1 MPYGIPRDIFLVP
14 LKAATPLLEGM
25 RVTVLP
31 VAGLP
36 KTRLDDK
43 TADFHVSI
51 ELQIRAARAM
61 PAGKELLLDAG
72 WSTEASAQTV
82 HLPSL
87 AVGVTTVSVTLEA
100 TKPALWW

>member
-1 MPYGIPRDIFLVP
+1 MPYGVPKDIFLVP
-14 LKAATPLLEGM
+14 LGATVPVLEDM

-31 VAGLP
+31 AAGLP

-72 WSTEASAQTV
+72 WSTEATRTV
-82 HLPSL
+82 HLPAL
-87 AVGVTTVSVTLEA
+87 AAGVTTVTVTLEA